1 MWFHSFRLCQARLS
15 RSIAFWVFLSLVII
29 EAIIL
34 IPSYRKEEQ
43 RQLNNL
49 ENISQATVTLIAALS
64 EMDMS
69 TEELQEKVRSLI
81 ADSSITLG
89 MAIYDQ
95 NHQTIEIIGE
105 SPQLTPQDI
114 SGNSIIRRRSADR
127 NRYDIAWS
135 PESLNINYILIARL
149 DASRVQRELNFFI
162 LRIVGL
168 VVIIAIVV
176 TLTTMIIVG
185 VTVITPILQLRDD
198 LVVAGETLSRNGDQN
213 KNSVYF
219 YALTAQR
226 KDELGVVM
234 QAFNQMFKRV
244 SQEIEQRKQAQELIR
259 LEQEKSE
266 QLLLNILPQSIATL
280 LKQGNK
286 IIAKEFEEVTILF
299 ADIVGFT
306 QLSSQIPPEELVE
319 LLNRIFSCFDN
330 LTEFYN
336 LEKIKTIGDSYMV
349 VGGLPT
355 PRQDHAE
362 AIAEMALAMQKSLN
376 KIDCSYGPLEMRMGI
391 NTGNVVAGV
400 IGKKKFIYDLWG
412 DAVNVA
418 SRMESHGVVGKI
430 QVTEATYQRLEGQY
444 HFEPRGKVEIKG
456 KGEMETYFLLG
467 RKGSLG

>member
-69 TEELQEKVRSLI
+69 TEELQDKIRSLI
-81 ADSSITLG
+81 ADSSVTLG
-89 MAIYDQ
+89 MAIYTQ

-105 SPQLTPQDI
+105 SPQLTPQDLQGKAI
-114 SGNSIIRRRSADR
+114 LRQRSPDR

-135 PESLNINYILIARL
+135 AQSLNINYILIARL
-149 DASRVQRELNFFI
+149 DASGVQRELNFFI
-162 LRIVGL
+162 LRIIGL
-168 VVIIAIVV
+168 VVIIALVV
-176 TLTTMIIVG
+176 TVTTIIIVG

-198 LVVAGETLSRNGDQN
+198 LVVAGEILSRNGNQD

-219 YALTAQR
+219 YALTTQR

-234 QAFNQMFKRV
+234 KAFNQMFKRV

-286 IIAKEFEEVTILF
+286 IIAQEFEEVTILF

-355 PRQDHAE
+355 PRPDHAE
-362 AIAEMALAMQKSLN
+362 AIAEMALAMQKSLHQ
-376 KIDCSYGPLEMRMGI
+376 IDCSHGPLEMRIGI

-430 QVTEATYQRLEGQY
+430 QVTEATYQRLQGLY
-444 HFEPRGKVEIKG
+444 NFERRGKVEVKG

-467 RKGSLG
+467 NK